1 MPGVVGH
8 YFYSDWCEGWLRR
21 FQFVSGAVMGHTEWA
36 VGEIGNVLSFGQDA
50 EQNLYVTSSNGR
62 VYRLVLRSGN

>member
-1 MPGVVGH
+1 M
-8 YFYSDWCEGWLRR
+8 
-21 FQFVSGAVMGHTEWA
+21 
-36 VGEIGNVLSFGQDA
+36 GEIGNVLSFGQDA